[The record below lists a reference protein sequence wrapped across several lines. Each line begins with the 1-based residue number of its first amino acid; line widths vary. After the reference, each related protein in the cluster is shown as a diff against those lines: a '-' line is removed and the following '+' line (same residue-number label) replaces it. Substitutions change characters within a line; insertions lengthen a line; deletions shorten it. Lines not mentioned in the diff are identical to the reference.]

1 MKGEHRLGTRT
12 WTITHNTMTSI
23 LFWVVVALLAL
34 FALLGI
40 AVVLF
45 TGYFVFIKK
54 ADEINIQF
62 PKDD

>member
-1 MKGEHRLGTRT
+1 
-12 WTITHNTMTSI
+12 MTSI

-34 FALLGI
+34 FALVGV
-40 AVVLF
+40 AVFLF

-62 PKDD
+62 PDNNGK

>member
-1 MKGEHRLGTRT
+1 
-12 WTITHNTMTSI
+12 MTSI
-23 LFWVVVALLAL
+23 LFWVVVALFAL
-34 FALLGI
+34 FALVGI

-54 ADEINIQF
+54 TDEINIQF

>member
-1 MKGEHRLGTRT
+1 
-12 WTITHNTMTSI
+12 MTSI
-23 LFWVVVALLAL
+23 LFWGVVAL
-34 FALLGI
+34 FALFALAGI

-54 ADEINIQF
+54 ADIIKF

>member
-1 MKGEHRLGTRT
+1 
-12 WTITHNTMTSI
+12 MTSI
-23 LFWVVVALLAL
+23 FFWAVVALFTL

-54 ADEINIQF
+54 ADIIKL